1 MKLSEQL
8 ERARIDN
15 LSEWIMDRVKEA
27 KQYESAIEAIR
38 CLIDDSNGVDGLH
51 LNGDLAPW
59 DSLEEGGHFEEW
71 LIEFNKAEEL
81 MAKKE

>member
-27 KQYESAIEAIR
+27 KQYEAAIEAVREVINYSKSVQGFR
-38 CLIDDSNGVDGLH
+38 IAGTVEWVD
-51 LNGDLAPW
+51 
-59 DSLEEGGHFEEW
+59 LEKGGAFEEW